1 MSRKKLPKGI
11 TWFANDNH
19 DIELFMEQD
28 SILAHNFPIWQ
39 HNFEGRTIFTDGEL
53 LLMNKNLKRRK
64 LCYGDMLERKA
75 SGWSNESLKYV
86 NISEN
91 NIMNYFSVVGRS
103 SGKYSIIDSISK
115 HYNKV

>member
-1 MSRKKLPKGI
+1 MSRKKMPKGI

-19 DIELFMEQD
+19 DIDLFMEQD
-28 SILAHNFPIWQ
+28 SILMHNFPIWQ
-39 HNFEGRTIFTDGEL
+39 HNFKHTSFTDGEL
-53 LLMNKNLKRRK
+53 LLMNENLKKRK

-91 NIMNYFSVVGRS
+91 NIMGNFSVVGN
-103 SGKYSIIDSISK
+103 SGKYIITDSIPK